1 MKYEVFK
8 YIFPPRPK
16 NAVPLTELDFWDNGN
31 MIAQPKLNGSNC
43 TIYTN
48 GHDFLAYNRHGL
60 HLSNFQLDKE
70 EILKLYK
77 NVNKGSWL
85 VLNGEY
91 MNKSK
96 SDENKQVF
104 NHKLVIF
111 DLLVIDNNYLIGKT
125 FQDRVEILDKLY
137 GQLES
142 EKDYLYKITDNIYR
156 VKSFQSGF
164 KELYNNL
171 SKIDMV
177 EGLVCK
183 RKSGRLEVGTTENN
197 NVKSQIKFR
206 KATKN
211 YKF

>member
-8 YIFPPRPK
+8 YIYPPRPK
-16 NAVPLTELDFWDNGN
+16 NAVSPTDIDLFDNN
-31 MIAQPKLNGSNC
+31 SMIAQCKLNGSNC

-60 HLSNFQLDKE
+60 HLSNFQIEKE

-77 NVNKGSWL
+77 NFNKGSWL

-96 SDENKQVF
+96 SDENKQIF

-125 FQDRVEILDKLY
+125 FQDRVEIMDKIY
-137 GQLES
+137 GQIDS
-142 EKDYLYKITDNIYR
+142 EKEYLYKITENIYR
-156 VKSFQSGF
+156 VKSYNKGF
-164 KELYNNL
+164 KELYEKL
-171 SKIDMV
+171 SKIDMF

-183 RKSGRLEVGTTENN
+183 RKSGRLEVGITENN
-197 NVKSQIKFR
+197 NIRSQVKFR
-206 KATKN
+206 KKTKN
-211 YKF
+211 YKY

>member
-1 MKYEVFK
+1 MKYEVFR

-16 NAVPLTELDFWDNGN
+16 NAVPTTELNFWDNGT

-48 GHDFLAYNRHGL
+48 GHDFLAYNRHGT
-60 HLSNFQLDKE
+60 HLSNFDLCKD
-70 EILKLYK
+70 EILQLYK
-77 NVNKGSWL
+77 NINKGTWL

-91 MNKSK
+91 LNKSK

-104 NHKLVIF
+104 NHKFVIF
-111 DLLVIDNNYLIGKT
+111 DLLVIDSNYLIGKT
-125 FQDRVEILDKLY
+125 FQDRVEIMDKLY
-137 GQLES
+137 GQVDS
-142 EKDYLYKITDNIYR
+142 EKDYLYKITENIYR
-156 VKSFQSGF
+156 VKSYQKGF
-164 KELYNNL
+164 ADLYNKL
-171 SKIDMV
+171 TKIDMI

-183 RKSGRLEVGTTENN
+183 RKAGRLELGVSESN

-206 KATKN
+206 KPTKL

>member
-16 NAVPLTELDFWDNGN
+16 NAVPTTELDFWDNGN

-91 MNKSK
+91 LNKNQK
-96 SDENKQVF
+96 DETAQPF
-104 NHKLVIF
+104 NHKFVIF
-111 DLLVIDNNYLIGKT
+111 DILVIDNNYLIGKT

-137 GQLES
+137 GQVES

-156 VKSFQSGF
+156 VKSYQSGF
-164 KELYNNL
+164 KELYNTL
-171 SKIDMV
+171 TKIDVV